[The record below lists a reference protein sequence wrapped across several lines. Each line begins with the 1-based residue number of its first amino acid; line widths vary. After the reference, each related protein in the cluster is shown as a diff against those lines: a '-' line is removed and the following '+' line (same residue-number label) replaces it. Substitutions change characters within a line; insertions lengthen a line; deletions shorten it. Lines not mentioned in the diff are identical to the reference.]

1 MFRLMLLAV
10 CMAVNV
16 LSVQV
21 RAADNNVKF
30 KGTLVAEP
38 CVVPPGNENIPLDFG
53 TIIDKYLYANGRT
66 KSEPFAITLTECD
79 PAIAGTVRVTF
90 TGTPNTALPDLL
102 ALDAGSTASGIAIG
116 LETED
121 GTAQPLNKPSV
132 ALPLKQGAM
141 VLNWLAYVQ
150 GEPDAIATR
159 NITRGPFTATATFSL
174 DYE

>member
-10 CMAVNV
+10 CIAANV
-16 LSVQV
+16 SSFQV

-30 KGTLVAEP
+30 RGTLVAEP
-38 CVVPPGNENIPLDFG
+38 CVIPPGNENIPLDFG
-53 TIIDKYLYANGRT
+53 TVIDKYLYANGRT
-66 KSEPFAITLTECD
+66 KSEPFAITLAECD

-90 TGTPNTALPDLL
+90 TGTPSTALPDLL

-116 LETED
+116 LEAED
-121 GTAQPLNKPSV
+121 GTPQPLNKPSV
-132 ALPLKQGAM
+132 ALPLTPGTMA
-141 VLNWLAYVQ
+141 LNWQAYVQ
-150 GEPDAIATR
+150 GEPDAVAAR